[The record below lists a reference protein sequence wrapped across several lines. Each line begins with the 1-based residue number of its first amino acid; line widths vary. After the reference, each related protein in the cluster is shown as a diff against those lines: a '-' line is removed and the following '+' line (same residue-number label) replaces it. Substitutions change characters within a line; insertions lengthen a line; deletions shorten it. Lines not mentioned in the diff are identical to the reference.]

1 MAHEFFDAM
10 PVNLFEVS
18 VLTHCGQLEAANDQ
32 KRGNA
37 FEEVMVDIDPAY
49 DPLSAAFPY
58 HHLKLNNQNANNGK
72 IPIPTSPFS

>member
-1 MAHEFFDAM
+1 M
-10 PVNLFEVS
+10 PVNLFEVGF
-18 VLTHCGQLEAANDQ
+18 LTDFWDGQWEAADDQ

-72 IPIPTSPFS
+72 IPIPISPFS